1 MNLLKLRNLHV
12 TFKTE
17 HKKVFAVRGVNFDL
31 RKGEI
36 VGIVGESGCGKSAT
50 AKALMRLIDVDD
62 GQILFEDIDL
72 AKLSEKQMQKVRGK
86 RIGMIF
92 QDPLSALNPTMKI
105 GHQIIEAIRLH
116 TNDSRTEA
124 KQKAID
130 LLNQVGIPDAQ
141 LRYDQY
147 PHELSGGMRQR
158 VGIAIALSCDPQ
170 ILIADEPTTALDVT
184 IQAQILA
191 LLKELQHTR
200 NMSIILI
207 THDLSIVAGL
217 CDRVIV
223 MYAGEIVEE
232 ASTEALFET
241 PKHPYTR
248 RLLQS
253 IPRAD
258 VKLTRL
264 KAIKGHPPS
273 LDKTN
278 NYCSFCPRCKDALNI
293 CVLQQPPQFEV
304 GDNHFAACWLY
315 DKRKTNATTDR
326 AEEAVEKIPSR

>member
-207 THDLSIVAGL
+207 THDLSIV
-217 CDRVIV
+217 
-223 MYAGEIVEE
+223 
-232 ASTEALFET
+232 
-241 PKHPYTR
+241 
-248 RLLQS
+248 
-253 IPRAD
+253 
-258 VKLTRL
+258 
-264 KAIKGHPPS
+264 
-273 LDKTN
+273 
-278 NYCSFCPRCKDALNI
+278 
-293 CVLQQPPQFEV
+293 
-304 GDNHFAACWLY
+304 
-315 DKRKTNATTDR
+315 
-326 AEEAVEKIPSR
+326 

>member
-1 MNLLKLRNLHV
+1 MSLLRLRNLHV
-12 TFKTE
+12 TFETE
-17 HKKVFAVRGVNFDL
+17 HKKIFAVRGVSFDL
-31 RKGEI
+31 HKGEI
-36 VGIVGESGCGKSAT
+36 IGIVGESGCGKSAT
-50 AKALMRLIDVDD
+50 AKAIMRLIDSDD
-62 GQILFEDIDL
+62 GKIHFEETEL
-72 AKLSEKQMQKVRGK
+72 RGLSEKQMRKIRGK

-92 QDPLSALNPTMKI
+92 QDPLSSLNPSMKI
-105 GHQIIEAIRLH
+105 GHQITEAIRLH
-116 TNDSRTEA
+116 TTSSSSQA
-124 KQKAID
+124 KEKAID
-130 LLNQVGIPDAQ
+130 LLNQVGIPDPQ
-141 LRYDQY
+141 MRFDQY

-158 VGIAIALSCDPQ
+158 VVIAIALSCDPQ

-191 LLKELQHTR
+191 LLKSLQCSR

-232 ASTEALFET
+232 ASTDALFEN
-241 PKHPYTR
+241 PKHPYTN

-258 VKLTRL
+258 VKLKRL

-273 LDKTN
+273 LHKAKN
-278 NYCSFCPRCKDALNI
+278 NCSFCPRCKEALNI

-304 GDNHFAACWLY
+304 GKNHFAACWLY
-315 DKRKTNATTDR
+315 DKRNTHATSDT
-326 AEEAVEKIPSR
+326 AQEVIEEFSSR